1 MTNLFWCQSGHK
13 MTSKESGK
21 TGKVHKVFAFGLVF
35 LCGVCGISQTMQASN
50 AIIVGSVRVQ
60 MLSSS
65 LVRLES
71 VGAEGFEDRNTFH
84 VVNRNWPGTTYSS
97 NLVSGTVVITTP
109 GYVVYV
115 PQAATSL
122 TGAYVTSPSGQV
134 LYQFNGT
141 LNNSVWLPGPSDNPT
156 VLSFADTPRLVP
168 PPGGVVPV
176 PAGAPFA
183 SASGW
188 DTNNDAPDI
197 YVFVP
202 NGSYTQMRSD
212 FLKLTGP
219 TEMVPLYALGAFDS
233 RYYDYSEA
241 TALQEIADNRARQLP
256 LDVMVIDTGWRQN
269 ASTGYKPNVKLF
281 PDMARFI

>member
-1 MTNLFWCQSGHK
+1 MG
-13 MTSKESGK
+13 
-21 TGKVHKVFAFGLVF
+21 
-35 LCGVCGISQTMQASN
+35 GVCGISPKLLAGN
-50 AIIVGSVRVQ
+50 AVVVGSVRVQ

-84 VVNRNWPGTTYSS
+84 VVSRNWPGTTYTS
-97 NLVSGTVVITTP
+97 NLVSGEVVVSTAQYI
-109 GYVVYV
+109 VHV
-115 PQAATSL
+115 PQETASL
-122 TGAYVTSPSGQV
+122 AGTYVTSPTGQV
-134 LYQFNGT
+134 LYRFDGVLT
-141 LNNSVWLPGPSDNPT
+141 NSVWLPGPADKPA
-156 VLSFADTPRLVP
+156 VLFFSDTPRLIP
-168 PPGGVVPV
+168 PPGGVVPT
-176 PAGAPFA
+176 PSGSPFA

-233 RYYDYSEA
+233 R
-241 TALQEIADNRARQLP
+241 
-256 LDVMVIDTGWRQN
+256 
-269 ASTGYKPNVKLF
+269 
-281 PDMARFI
+281 